1 MTNFPQ
7 LTFSVVKEMISW
19 EPSLAKRVDLKHMT
33 PLHYACQQGHLNVVK
48 AHEPLLEVKEVWTAR
63 NSDFDTPLHLSC
75 ESMSVQ
81 IVYYLISNGA
91 NANAKN
97 SKSLTPLHIAV
108 QNSHV
113 GIAEML
119 LNKGAK
125 VNCYDTKKYTPLHYA
140 AERNSKDLVH
150 LLCKR

>member
-1 MTNFPQ
+1 MTYFPL
-7 LTFSVVKEMISW
+7 LTLSVVKEIISR
-19 EPSLAKRVDLKHMT
+19 EPSLAKSVDLKQTT

-48 AHEPLLEVKEVWTAR
+48 AHESLPEVKEVWIAR

-97 SKSLTPLHIAV
+97 SKSLTPLHIAA
-108 QNSHV
+108 QNGHV
-113 GIAEML
+113 GIVEML

-125 VNCYDTKKYTPLHYA
+125 VNCYDMKKYTPLHYA

-150 LLCKR
+150 LLCER